1 MIDPVTLE
9 VVRHAVFSI
18 AEEMRAIVMRSARS
32 PVLKEAGDLSCAL
45 TDVRGRLVAQGH
57 DIPIHLGVMAFTVKE
72 FLRRVPIETLNE
84 GDVYFTNHPEVGG
97 NHLPDVKAIMPVFH
111 QGRPV
116 AFAINLAHWPDVGGA
131 RRGSYVATA
140 RDRFAEGL
148 CLPPVPLFLR
158 GRPNPAMLELVL
170 SNVRGRKE
178 REGDILAQY
187 SAGAVAA
194 TRLREVC
201 DRFGPDVVLACFD
214 RFLDESD
221 RLMRSAIARLPD
233 GEYHGE
239 DWLDDDG
246 PEGIPLRIAVTVR
259 VAGDTAAF
267 DFDGTA
273 PEAPGPVN
281 ATPFVTAS
289 AVMYAV
295 RALLGPEIPANDGC
309 YRPITVAAHE
319 GTLLNPS
326 PDAARVGGNHETSQ
340 RVVDAIL
347 RALAVVI
354 PDRIVAGG
362 PGTSGLVM
370 FSGRRA
376 DGRPYILYEVHGGG
390 EGASAGRDGTNAI
403 RVHMSN
409 VMNTPVE
416 VIEAEYPL
424 RVECCELR
432 RASAGAGRHRG
443 GVGLRRAY
451 RLLDERAE
459 VTTMIERMRVAPW
472 GVFGGEDGAPF
483 RVTLVRGKGRTRIR
497 GKENRDL
504 SRGDLVVVE
513 SSGGGGYGPAA
524 ERPSDLRAYDRAQ
537 GYTAR
542 RRGRGSA

>member
-1 MIDPVTLE
+1 
-9 VVRHAVFSI
+9 
-18 AEEMRAIVMRSARS
+18 
-32 PVLKEAGDLSCAL
+32 
-45 TDVRGRLVAQGH
+45 
-57 DIPIHLGVMAFTVKE
+57 
-72 FLRRVPIETLNE
+72 
-84 GDVYFTNHPEVGG
+84 
-97 NHLPDVKAIMPVFH
+97 
-111 QGRPV
+111 
-116 AFAINLAHWPDVGGA
+116 
-131 RRGSYVATA
+131 
-140 RDRFAEGL
+140 
-148 CLPPVPLFLR
+148 
-158 GRPNPAMLELVL
+158 
-170 SNVRGRKE
+170 
-178 REGDILAQY
+178 
-187 SAGAVAA
+187 
-194 TRLREVC
+194 
-201 DRFGPDVVLACFD
+201 
-214 RFLDESD
+214 
-221 RLMRSAIARLPD
+221 
-233 GEYHGE
+233 
-239 DWLDDDG
+239 
-246 PEGIPLRIAVTVR
+246 
-259 VAGDTAAF
+259 
-267 DFDGTA
+267 
-273 PEAPGPVN
+273 
-281 ATPFVTAS
+281 
-289 AVMYAV
+289 
-295 RALLGPEIPANDGC
+295 
-309 YRPITVAAHE
+309 
-319 GTLLNPS
+319 
-326 PDAARVGGNHETSQ
+326 
-340 RVVDAIL
+340 VVDAIL

-376 DGRPYILYEVHGGG
+376 DGRSYILYEVHGGG